1 MQIIMNKEDHKKMLD
16 QFERSNKQREDSKRF
31 TAQFFLILALIIGF
45 YTGYGLLPPTDFIT
59 FIGFV
64 FMSLVS
70 AIGMFMLFAF
80 IFQF

>member
-1 MQIIMNKEDHKKMLD
+1 MNREEAKKIMEAATIRKEEQEKS
-16 QFERSNKQREDSKRF
+16 RRF
-31 TAQFFLILALIIGF
+31 SLQFFFILSLVIGF
-45 YTGYGLLPPTDFIT
+45 YTGYDLLPPTDFIT

>member
-1 MQIIMNKEDHKKMLD
+1 MNKDDHKRMLD
-16 QFERSNKQREDSKRF
+16 EFKRTNKQTEDTKKFSF
-31 TAQFFLILALIIGF
+31 QFFFVLSLIIGF
-45 YTGYGLLPPTDFIT
+45 YIGYDFLPPTDFIT

-80 IFQF
+80 IFGF